1 MGLLSLEVHQ
11 ARELKAEG
19 KEIYI
24 VGHLKDIYNDED
36 GHIRNR
42 LPLQRQESTRVKGDM
57 KFPSWENG
65 DAKFIAEI
73 PEIRIADVKVGQKVL
88 IELITGE
95 KIEGKLSFV
104 SKSASPQTKTFRVE
118 SEISNPLGAIKDGV
132 TSTITIQTDA
142 ILSHKISPSILDLD
156 DSGNIGVKVLDSEN
170 IIRFVPIYIVED
182 LEEGLWI
189 SGIPGT
195 VDLVVKGHGF
205 VEDGQ
210 MILDSKS
217 N

>member
-1 MGLLSLEVHQ
+1 M
-11 ARELKAEG
+11 
-19 KEIYI
+19 
-24 VGHLKDIYNDED
+24 
-36 GHIRNR
+36 
-42 LPLQRQESTRVKGDM
+42 
-57 KFPSWENG
+57 
-65 DAKFIAEI
+65 
-73 PEIRIADVKVGQKVL
+73 
-88 IELITGE
+88 ITGE

-118 SEISNPLGAIKDGV
+118 SEINNPAGAIKDGV
-132 TSTITIQTDA
+132 TSTITIQTDE

-189 SGIPGT
+189 SGIPRT
-195 VDLVVKGHGF
+195 VDLVVKGNGF

>member
-1 MGLLSLEVHQ
+1 M
-11 ARELKAEG
+11 
-19 KEIYI
+19 
-24 VGHLKDIYNDED
+24 
-36 GHIRNR
+36 
-42 LPLQRQESTRVKGDM
+42 
-57 KFPSWENG
+57 
-65 DAKFIAEI
+65 
-73 PEIRIADVKVGQKVL
+73 
-88 IELITGE
+88 
-95 KIEGKLSFV
+95 
-104 SKSASPQTKTFRVE
+104 
-118 SEISNPLGAIKDGV
+118 GAIKDGV

-210 MILDSKS
+210 MILDSKL

>member
-1 MGLLSLEVHQ
+1 
-11 ARELKAEG
+11 
-19 KEIYI
+19 
-24 VGHLKDIYNDED
+24 
-36 GHIRNR
+36 
-42 LPLQRQESTRVKGDM
+42 
-57 KFPSWENG
+57 
-65 DAKFIAEI
+65 
-73 PEIRIADVKVGQKVL
+73 
-88 IELITGE
+88 LITGE

-118 SEISNPLGAIKDGV
+118 SEISNPVGAIKDGV
-132 TSTITIQTDA
+132 TSTITIQTDE

-156 DSGNIGVKVLDSEN
+156 DSGNIGVKVLDSRN

-210 MILDSKS
+210 IILDSKS
-217 N
+217 D

>member
-1 MGLLSLEVHQ
+1 ME
-11 ARELKAEG
+11 
-19 KEIYI
+19 
-24 VGHLKDIYNDED
+24 
-36 GHIRNR
+36 
-42 LPLQRQESTRVKGDM
+42 LPLQLLYKLMQ
-57 KFPSWENG
+57 FCL
-65 DAKFIAEI
+65 
-73 PEIRIADVKVGQKVL
+73 IR
-88 IELITGE
+88 
-95 KIEGKLSFV
+95 F
-104 SKSASPQTKTFRVE
+104 
-118 SEISNPLGAIKDGV
+118 
-132 TSTITIQTDA
+132 
-142 ILSHKISPSILDLD
+142 HHSILDLD